1 MLLYYFVSRKAC
13 GSRALELSSLGAT
26 PALGILSLVLEPAPA
41 AEDILFFFFY
51 STVMEMIEITFKH
64 VYMFT

>member
-1 MLLYYFVSRKAC
+1 M
-13 GSRALELSSLGAT
+13 ELSSLGAT

-41 AEDILFFFFY
+41 AEDILFYFFY

>member
-1 MLLYYFVSRKAC
+1 MQCTVFTLNKYTNAMYSMLLYYFVSRKAC

-41 AEDILFFFFY
+41 AEDIIVNF
-51 STVMEMIEITFKH
+51 V
-64 VYMFT
+64 